1 MTSKGKTTMNDPSF
15 TRLRG
20 ILATAL
26 FFCFAIGAAQAA
38 DKVVLVAG
46 GTGDEGGPAA
56 EAKLVGPF
64 GVDFDQSGNAFLV
77 EIAGH
82 RVLKIDRQ
90 GVLTRVGGTGEKG
103 DAGDGGPARKAE
115 FNGMHSLAVAPNGD
129 IFVADTWNNRLRK
142 IDPRTGTITALA
154 GTGKKGYSGDGG
166 PAARAEFGGIYC
178 VALDPKGERLVLTD
192 LDNRRIRV
200 VELATGVVTT
210 AAGNGEKGKPAD
222 GADARSSPLVD
233 PRAAVLDARGNLW
246 ILERG
251 GNALRVVDSAGKIR
265 TVIGDGKGDV
275 TMKGPKHLCID
286 RDGNVIIADTENH
299 RILKYL
305 PREDKTVPVAGTG
318 EKGTA
323 GVGGPP
329 DQVQLNQ
336 PHGVTIGRSGELY
349 IVDSS
354 NNRVL
359 KIERSE
365 KPDTNTGAAVKPDRW
380 ESAIAEFE
388 KSDKVSPPPQGE
400 IVFVGSSTIRLWNL
414 AESFPDRKCIN
425 RGFGGS
431 QMTDSA
437 HYADRI
443 IIPYRPR
450 LVVVYAGDNDIA
462 AGKSPEQI
470 LADAKSLV
478 AAVHAKL
485 PHTRLVF
492 LAIKPSVQRWKLFG
506 QQREANRLIAEFAK
520 QDTRLGFVDVT
531 ESMLGPDGQPRPELF
546 VKDGLHLS
554 SEGYNLWESLLRPN
568 LATR

>member
-1 MTSKGKTTMNDPSF
+1 MHRFIGVLVCGLT
-15 TRLRG
+15 
-20 ILATAL
+20 
-26 FFCFAIGAAQAA
+26 FCFVTPTVRAA

-46 GTGDEGGPAA
+46 GSGDEGGPATQ
-56 EAKLVGPF
+56 AKLVGPF
-64 GVDFDQSGNAFLV
+64 GVDFDKSGNTFLV

-90 GVLTRVGGTGEKG
+90 GILTRVGGTGAKG
-103 DAGDGGPARKAE
+103 DRGDGGPVIEAE

-129 IFVADTWNNRLRK
+129 IFVADTWNNRVRK
-142 IDPRTGTITALA
+142 IDRRTGTITALA

-166 PAARAEFGGIYC
+166 PAVQAEFGGIYC
-178 VALDPKGERLVLTD
+178 VALDPKVLRLVLTD

-200 VELATGVVTT
+200 VDLATGIVTT

-222 GADARSSPLVD
+222 GADARTAPLVD
-233 PRAAVLDARGNLW
+233 PRAAVIDSQGNLW

-251 GNALRVVDSAGKIR
+251 GDALRVVDRDGKIR
-265 TVIGDGKGDV
+265 TVIGDGKSDV
-275 TMKGPKHLCID
+275 TLKGPKHLCID
-286 RDGNVIIADTENH
+286 PEGNVIIADTENH

-305 PREDKTVPVAGTG
+305 PREGRTLPVAGTG

-329 DQVQLNQ
+329 DKIQLNQ
-336 PHGVTIGRSGELY
+336 PHGVTVGPSGELY

-359 KIERSE
+359 KIDRSDKTE
-365 KPDTNTGAAVKPDRW
+365 QQSAATTKTDRW
-380 ESAIAEFE
+380 ESAIQEFE
-388 KSDKVSPPPQGE
+388 KKDKTSPLPQGE
-400 IVFVGSSTIRLWNL
+400 IVFVGSSSIRLWNL
-414 AESFPDRKCIN
+414 AESFPGLKCIN

-437 HYADRI
+437 RYADRI
-443 IIPYRPR
+443 VVPYRPR

-478 AAVHAKL
+478 AAVHTKL
-485 PHTRLVF
+485 PRTRIIF
-492 LAIKPSVQRWKLFG
+492 ISIKPSIQRWHLYEK
-506 QQREANRLIAEFAK
+506 QREANRLIAEYTK
-520 QDTRLGFVDVT
+520 QNPRLAIVDVT
-531 ESMLGPDGQPRPELF
+531 EAMLRPDGKPRPELF

-554 SEGYNLWESLLRPN
+554 PAGYKIWASQLDPVLKDRESTDLR
-568 LATR
+568 L